1 MISSTALTVL
11 TQTIADNK
19 KKTIVALVA
28 GLLTGTMFISDGAY
42 LVKDIQN
49 IAETVK
55 VYTETTK
62 VVTNTLKQLGLS
74 EIDLNNINNY
84 LKKFND
90 SFETHRK
97 NIDEL
102 MIANGGFMGTGI
114 NGSVSSDNGKYST
127 ADKDLAAIIPA
138 MTDDNGKISWN
149 AKNVAKMAYQGA
161 IMTNNKDVLEA
172 YKKISTE
179 LEDANKELQDLMEE
193 NAKLGTDSKTGTLA
207 AQQLNNQIKAVQAR
221 IQTYETMMKS
231 LQGQND
237 IIRSQAE
244 AQEKTNEIL
253 VNRAQVNAEKAYMK
267 DVENRLNASDDSTPN
282 VNVFTAY

>member
-11 TQTIADNK
+11 SQTLADNK

-42 LVKDIQN
+42 LVKDVQN
-49 IAETVK
+49 IAQTIK

-74 EIDLNNINNY
+74 EIDLNNINNF
-84 LKKFND
+84 LKKFNT
-90 SFETHRK
+90 SFETHQQ
-97 NIDEL
+97 NIDRL
-102 MIANGGFMGTGI
+102 MTSNGGFMGTGF
-114 NGSVSSDNGKYST
+114 NGAASDNDKYST
-127 ADKDLAAIIPA
+127 ADKYLAAIIPA

-179 LEDANKELQDLMEE
+179 LEDANKELADLLEE

-221 IQTYETMMKS
+221 IQTYEAMMKS
-231 LQGQND
+231 LQGQNE
-237 IIRSQAE
+237 IIRSQAA
-244 AQEKTNEIL
+244 AQEKSNEIL
-253 VNRAQVNAEKAYMK
+253 VNRAQVNAEKSYIK
-267 DVENRLNASDDSTPN
+267 SVEDRLNASDESTPN
-282 VNVFTAY
+282 VSVFSAY

>member
-11 TQTIADNK
+11 SQTLADNK

-42 LVKDIQN
+42 LVKDVQN
-49 IAETVK
+49 IAQTIK

-74 EIDLNNINNY
+74 EIDLNNINNF
-84 LKKFND
+84 LKKFNT
-90 SFETHRK
+90 SFETHQK
-97 NIDEL
+97 NIDDL
-102 MIANGGFMGTGI
+102 MVSYGGFMGTGI
-114 NGSVSSDNGKYST
+114 NGSSQDNEKYST
-127 ADKDLAAIIPA
+127 ADKYLAAIIPA
-138 MTDDNGKISWN
+138 MTDNNGKISWN

-172 YKKISTE
+172 YKKIQTE
-179 LEDANKELQDLMEE
+179 LEDANKELADLIEE

-231 LQGQND
+231 IQGQNE
-237 IIRSQAE
+237 IIRSQAA
-244 AQEKTNEIL
+244 AQEKSNEIL
-253 VNRAQVNAEKAYMK
+253 VNRAQVNAEKSYIK
-267 DVENRLNASDDSTPN
+267 SVEDRLNASDESTPN
-282 VNVFTAY
+282 VSVFSAY

>member
-11 TQTIADNK
+11 SQTLADNK
-19 KKTIVALVA
+19 KKTIVALIA

-42 LVKDIQN
+42 LVKDVQN
-49 IAETVK
+49 IAQTIK

-74 EIDLNNINNY
+74 EIDLNNINNF
-84 LKKFND
+84 LKKFNT
-90 SFETHRK
+90 SFETHQK
-97 NIDEL
+97 NIDDL
-102 MIANGGFMGTGI
+102 MVSYGGFMGTGI
-114 NGSVSSDNGKYST
+114 NGSSQDNEKYST
-127 ADKDLAAIIPA
+127 ADKYLAAIIPA
-138 MTDDNGKISWN
+138 MTDNNGKISWN

-172 YKKISTE
+172 YKKIQTE
-179 LEDANKELQDLMEE
+179 LEDANKELADLIEE

-231 LQGQND
+231 IQGQNE
-237 IIRSQAE
+237 IIRSQAA
-244 AQEKTNEIL
+244 AQEKSNEIL
-253 VNRAQVNAEKAYMK
+253 VNRAQVNAEKSYIK
-267 DVENRLNASDDSTPN
+267 SVEDRLNASDESTPN
-282 VNVFTAY
+282 VSVFSAY

>member
-1 MISSTALTVL
+1 MIWM
-11 TQTIADNK
+11 IWHK
-19 KKTIVALVA
+19 
-28 GLLTGTMFISDGAY
+28 
-42 LVKDIQN
+42 
-49 IAETVK
+49 
-55 VYTETTK
+55 
-62 VVTNTLKQLGLS
+62 
-74 EIDLNNINNY
+74 
-84 LKKFND
+84 
-90 SFETHRK
+90 HR
-97 NIDEL
+97 
-102 MIANGGFMGTGI
+102 
-114 NGSVSSDNGKYST
+114 KYST
-127 ADKDLAAIIPA
+127 ADKYLAAIIPA

>member
-11 TQTIADNK
+11 SQTLADNK

-42 LVKDIQN
+42 LVKDVQN
-49 IAETVK
+49 IAQTIK

-74 EIDLNNINNY
+74 EIDLNNINNF
-84 LKKFND
+84 LKKFNT
-90 SFETHRK
+90 SFETHQK
-97 NIDEL
+97 NIDDL
-102 MIANGGFMGTGI
+102 MVSYGGFMGTGI
-114 NGSVSSDNGKYST
+114 NGSSPDNDKYST
-127 ADKDLAAIIPA
+127 ADKYLAAIIPA

-172 YKKISTE
+172 YKKIQTE
-179 LEDANKELQDLMEE
+179 LEDANKELADLLEE

-221 IQTYETMMKS
+221 IQTYEAMMKS
-231 LQGQND
+231 IQGQNE
-237 IIRSQAE
+237 IIRSQAA
-244 AQEKTNEIL
+244 AQEKSNEIL
-253 VNRAQVNAEKAYMK
+253 VNRAQVNAEKSYIK
-267 DVENRLNASDDSTPN
+267 SVEDRLNASDESTPN
-282 VNVFTAY
+282 VSVFSAY